1 MKRRWDD
8 SLVGVE
14 PWMIGK
20 AFRLFNQ
27 SMGWKLM
34 PLSFGDI
41 RETLHSFRLVREFP
55 GKKETLKVIQE
66 LLDKDKLRKIYCYY
80 APSSWETRRQSLEHL
95 AMIRAACDFL
105 SNGSYWVKPLPTS
118 GYKEKGVP
126 DVIAVRKGDNPRLSM
141 STAFAC
147 SEGRLYVECETG
159 KKHLYGDLDEWLAK
173 TMIGKVDAL
182 LRKKEEG
189 DKDRGASSSGV
200 MFVLSEKLFDAY
212 VGLYRRRH
220 PGLMRRMGLLGRD
233 RFRVYNI
240 GGILPWDYE

>member
-1 MKRRWDD
+1 MKPKWDT
-8 SLVGVE
+8 LVGVE
-14 PWMIGK
+14 PWMIWK
-20 AFRLFNQ
+20 TFKLFNQ
-27 SMGWKLM
+27 GMGWRLM
-34 PLSFGDI
+34 PLTFNDI

-66 LLDKDKLRKIYCYY
+66 LLSKDKLRKIYCYY

-118 GYKEKGVP
+118 GYNEKGVP
-126 DVIAVRKGDNPRLSM
+126 DVIAVRKGDNPGLSM
-141 STAFAC
+141 STALTC

-159 KKHLYGDLDEWLAK
+159 KKHLYGNIEEWLAK
-173 TMIGKVDAL
+173 TMIGKIDAL
-182 LRKKEEG
+182 LKKEEDEG
-189 DKDRGASSSGV
+189 GGASGSGV

-220 PGLMRRMGLLGRD
+220 HDLMKWMGLLGRD
-233 RFRVYNI
+233 RFLVYNI
-240 GGILPWDYE
+240 EGILPRGHE